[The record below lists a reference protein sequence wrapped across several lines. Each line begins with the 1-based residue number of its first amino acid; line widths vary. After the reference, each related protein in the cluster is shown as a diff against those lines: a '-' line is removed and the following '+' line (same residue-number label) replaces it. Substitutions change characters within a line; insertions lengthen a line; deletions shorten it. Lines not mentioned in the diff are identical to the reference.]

1 MAWPSLVNVLLG
13 SWLSVSPWP
22 LGWSNRPAASSS
34 ILFGLI
40 VIMLAFASVAV
51 PRYRGFAILNALA
64 GLWVFASPWI
74 LGFADG
80 HALMWN
86 SVFVGG
92 FVVLFSLARAAVPV
106 PVGPDDLEPPPT

>member
-1 MAWPSLVNVLLG
+1 MAWPSLINVLLG
-13 SWLSVSPWP
+13 SWLSVSSWP
-22 LGWSNRPAASSS
+22 LGWTSRAAASSS

-40 VIMLAFASVAV
+40 IMTLAFASVAV
-51 PRYRGFAILNALA
+51 PRVRGFAVLNALA
-64 GLWVFASPWI
+64 GLWVFASPWT
-74 LGFADG
+74 LGFANG

-86 SVFVGG
+86 SVTVGG